1 MLLLREK
8 LVYTAMFFILAS
20 YTTLNLVQAFDTPD
34 IIETEAVE
42 ETDPLKE
49 IFDTIDE
56 VDYNNSIVE
65 STMSDAHCLAT
76 NIYFEARGES
86 DAGQIAVAFVTLNR
100 VRSSNFPDNICDVV
114 YQAQHSEWWKEHKN
128 KLVPIRHRCQFSWYC
143 DGKSDKVH
151 NEVEY
156 IRLLGLAFEVLLDNH
171 IDNTGGAVYYH
182 ADYVEPYWAIA
193 YNKTTS
199 IDDHV
204 FYRE

>member
-20 YTTLNLVQAFDTPD
+20 YTTLNLVQAFDTSD

-42 ETDPLKE
+42 ETDPLKQ

-56 VDYNNSIVE
+56 IDYNSIV
-65 STMSDAHCLAT
+65 
-76 NIYFEARGES
+76 
-86 DAGQIAVAFVTLNR
+86 AGQIAVAFVTLNR
-100 VRSSNFPDNICDVV
+100 VRSSNFPNDICDVV
-114 YQAQHSEWWKEHKN
+114 YQAKHSEWWKEHKN
-128 KLVPIRHRCQFSWYC
+128 KLVPIRHLCQFSWYC
-143 DGKSDKVH
+143 DGKSDKIH
-151 NEVEY
+151 NEDEY
-156 IRLLGLAFEVLLDNH
+156 VRLLELAFEVLMDNH
-171 IDNTGGAVYYH
+171 TDNTGGAVYYH

-204 FYRE
+204 FYSE

>member
-20 YTTLNLVQAFDTPD
+20 YATLNLVQAFDASD

-42 ETDPLKE
+42 ETDPLKQ

-56 VDYNNSIVE
+56 IDYNSIVE

-86 DAGQIAVAFVTLNR
+86 EAGQIAVAFVTLNR
-100 VRSSNFPDNICDVV
+100 VRSSNFPNDICDVV

-143 DGKSDKVH
+143 DGKSDKIH
-151 NEVEY
+151 NEDEY
-156 IRLLGLAFEVLLDNH
+156 VRLLELAFEVLMDNH
-171 IDNTGGAVYYH
+171 TDNTGGAVYYH

>member
-20 YTTLNLVQAFDTPD
+20 YATLNLVQAFDTSD

-42 ETDPLKE
+42 ETDPLKQ

-56 VDYNNSIVE
+56 IDYNSIVE
-65 STMSDAHCLAT
+65 STMPDAHCLAT

-86 DAGQIAVAFVTLNR
+86 EAGQIAVAFVTLNR
-100 VRSSNFPDNICDVV
+100 VRSSNFPNDICDVV
-114 YQAQHSEWWKEHKN
+114 YQAKHSEWWKEHKN

-151 NEVEY
+151 NEDEY
-156 IRLLGLAFEVLLDNH
+156 LRLLELAFEVLMDNH
-171 IDNTGGAVYYH
+171 TDNTGGAVYYH

-204 FYRE
+204 FYSE

>member
-20 YTTLNLVQAFDTPD
+20 YATLNLVQAFDASD

-42 ETDPLKE
+42 ETDPLKQ

-56 VDYNNSIVE
+56 IDYNSIVE

-86 DAGQIAVAFVTLNR
+86 EAGQIAVAFVTLNR
-100 VRSSNFPDNICDVV
+100 VRSSNFPNDICDVV

-151 NEVEY
+151 NEDEY
-156 IRLLGLAFEVLLDNH
+156 LRLLELAFEVLMDNH
-171 IDNTGGAVYYH
+171 TDNTGGAVYYH

>member
-20 YTTLNLVQAFDTPD
+20 YATLNLVQAFDASD

-42 ETDPLKE
+42 ETDPLKQ

-56 VDYNNSIVE
+56 IDYNSIVE

-86 DAGQIAVAFVTLNR
+86 EAGQIAVAFVTLNR
-100 VRSSNFPDNICDVV
+100 VRSSNFPNDICDVV

-128 KLVPIRHRCQFSWYC
+128 KLVPIRHLCQFSWYC
-143 DGKSDKVH
+143 DGKSDKIH
-151 NEVEY
+151 NEDEY
-156 IRLLGLAFEVLLDNH
+156 VRLLELAFEVLMDNH
-171 IDNTGGAVYYH
+171 TDNTGGAVYYH